1 MTRAF
6 ELANHLGGHPV
17 FILFGLILG
26 HVEVADPVSVD
37 LDFRLFHAVF
47 QNLVPDLRE
56 QPLNIAEVDFVV
68 LLQQPDY
75 VGLAPLFYEVL
86 EVARLRVVHLQLRL
100 DLANRVQALEFAQ
113 HNALLLIAFWGDCL
127 GY

>member
-47 QNLVPDLRE
+47 
-56 QPLNIAEVDFVV
+56 
-68 LLQQPDY
+68 
-75 VGLAPLFYEVL
+75 
-86 EVARLRVVHLQLRL
+86 
-100 DLANRVQALEFAQ
+100 
-113 HNALLLIAFWGDCL
+113 
-127 GY
+127 